1 MTEETAKE
9 IVSKAKE
16 VLSADEFFAGLL
28 NLPVEEYDMFVDIW
42 YDAL

>member
-16 VLSADEFFAGLL
+16 VSSADEFFEGLMH
-28 NLPVEEYDMFVDIW
+28 LPVEEYDMFVDIW
-42 YDAL
+42 YDTL